1 MLTLTL
7 LLILFFIALIIY
19 QIILANSL
27 FVIEGLDNYKP
38 YDTNNPQNALI
49 LAQQNAGN
57 IQVLKDQLGDISGL
71 KEEVKQNTKNVTT
84 LQGQMMQM
92 AEAQKEY
99 TNNLTGGSP
108 PNVTGT

>member
-1 MLTLTL
+1 MLTLIL
-7 LLILFFIALIIY
+7 LLILFFIAILIY
-19 QIILANSL
+19 QIILANSF

-57 IQVLKDQLGDISGL
+57 IQVLKDQLGDISGV

-84 LQGQMMQM
+84 LQGQIMQIV
-92 AEAQKEY
+92 EAQKEY
-99 TNNLTGGSP
+99 TNNLTGGTP
-108 PNVTGT
+108 PDVTGT

>member
-1 MLTLTL
+1 MLTLIL
-7 LLILFFIALIIY
+7 SLILFFIAILIY

-27 FVIEGLDNYKP
+27 LVIEGLDNYQP

-84 LQGQMMQM
+84 LQGQIMQIV
-92 AEAQKEY
+92 EAQKEY
-99 TNNLTGGSP
+99 TNNLTGGTP
-108 PNVTGT
+108 PDVTGT